1 MRILVVKTTGSTVNL
16 PLLVL
21 VLLVGFSMARAQST
35 VFNIP
40 STDVQSPRKVYLE
53 ADFIIHFGSLREGGY
68 QEYGPRVVV
77 GLPGNMELG
86 VNAFHTR
93 AEPPEPIVI
102 EPNFKWQFYNNEKTG
117 LAFATGVL
125 ISTPVTR
132 RSSGTTSAQIYVVG
146 SKSFEGTHA
155 PRVTFG
161 GYRLVGD
168 HDDDIDKTGVML
180 GLEQPLTK
188 RISFLTDWSSGNN
201 DYGYLVVG
209 TGVTL
214 SPKSS
219 LYTGYNFGNQ
229 GRGNNYLGVFY
240 GYTF

>member
-1 MRILVVKTTGSTVNL
+1 MKGQRITVSFRR
-16 PLLVL
+16 L
-21 VLLVGFSMARAQST
+21 VLLVSVLAASFPGASAQST

-40 STDVQSPRKVYLE
+40 SSDVQSPGKVYLE
-53 ADFIIHFGSLREGGY
+53 ADFLIHFGSLREGGY
-68 QEYGPRVVV
+68 QEYGSRLVV
-77 GLPGNMELG
+77 GLPGNMEVG
-86 VNAFHTR
+86 INGFHTR
-93 AEPPEPIVI
+93 AESPEPI
-102 EPNFKWQFYNNEKTG
+102 ELQPNFKWQFYSNEKNG

-132 RSSGTTSAQIYVVG
+132 RSQLATSAQVYVVG
-146 SKSFEGTHA
+146 SKSFQGTYG

-161 GYRLVGD
+161 GYRLIGSLE
-168 HDDDIDKTGVML
+168 DDLDKNGVML

-188 RISFLTDWSSGNN
+188 RISFVTDWSSGNN

-209 TGVTL
+209 TGITL
-214 SPKSS
+214 SPKSL
-219 LYTGYNFGNQ
+219 LYTGYNFGNR

>member
-1 MRILVVKTTGSTVNL
+1 MKLHERAVRLRR
-16 PLLVL
+16 LVL
-21 VLLVGFSMARAQST
+21 VLAAIVFSVAAANAQST

-40 STDVQSPRKVYLE
+40 STDVQSPGKVYLE

-77 GLPGNMELG
+77 GLPGNLEVG
-86 VNAFHTR
+86 FNAFHTR
-93 AEPPEPIVI
+93 AEPAEPIEI
-102 EPNFKWQFYNNEKTG
+102 QPNFKWQFYSNEKRG

-132 RSSGTTSAQIYVVG
+132 RSQGTTSAQIYVVG
-146 SKSFEGTHA
+146 SKSFEGDYG

-161 GYRLVGD
+161 GYRLVGSL
-168 HDDDIDKTGVML
+168 DDDIDKNGVML

-188 RISFLTDWSSGNN
+188 RISFVTDWSSGNN

-209 TGVTL
+209 TGITL
-214 SPKSS
+214 SPKSL

>member
-1 MRILVVKTTGSTVNL
+1 MNNLRAIRRLTTLSFTLVAVFLAASAT
-16 PLLVL
+16 
-21 VLLVGFSMARAQST
+21 RAQST

-40 STDVQSPRKVYLE
+40 STDVQSRGDVYLE
-53 ADFIIHFGSLREGGY
+53 ADFIVHFGSVREGGY

-77 GLPGNMELG
+77 GLPGNMEVG
-86 VNAFHTR
+86 VNAFYTR
-93 AEPPEPIVI
+93 ALPAEPIVV
-102 EPNFKWQFYNNEKTG
+102 EPNFKWQFFNDEERG

-132 RSSGTTSAQIYVVG
+132 RSDGTTTAQLYLVG
-146 SKSFEGTHA
+146 SKSFKGTYG

-161 GYRLVGD
+161 GYHLVGSL
-168 HDDDIDKTGVML
+168 DDDIDKSGVML
-180 GLEQPLTK
+180 GLEQPITK
-188 RISFLTDWSSGNN
+188 RVSLVTDWSSGNN

-209 TGVTL
+209 TGITL
-214 SPKSS
+214 SPKSL

>member
-1 MRILVVKTTGSTVNL
+1 MLKRKEETFGFCRLGFLIST
-16 PLLVL
+16 LVL
-21 VLLVGFSMARAQST
+21 ACANVTAQST

-40 STDVQSPRKVYLE
+40 STDVQSPGSVYLE

-77 GLPGNMELG
+77 GLPGNMEVG
-86 VNAFHTR
+86 INAFHTR
-93 AEPPEPIVI
+93 AEPAEPI
-102 EPNFKWQFYNNEKTG
+102 ELQPNFKWQFYANEKRG

-125 ISTPVTR
+125 ISTPITR
-132 RSSGTTSAQIYVVG
+132 RSSGTTSAQLYVVG
-146 SKSFEGTHA
+146 SKSFEGTYG

-161 GYRLVGD
+161 GYHLVGSL
-168 HDDDIDKTGVML
+168 DDDIDKNGVML

-188 RISFLTDWSSGNN
+188 KISFVTDWSSGNN

-209 TGVTL
+209 TGITL
-214 SPKSS
+214 SPKSL